1 MSFSFPI
8 SPLEV
13 SMAKCGHY
21 SAVVVLACACLLVAT
36 CSSAQAPPAPNCT
49 GPNASDDLPAR
60 YELNQGVEAYKAA
73 HYSEAISHFQKAT
86 DIAPCLAMARA
97 YLATAQ
103 AQNVVPGL
111 ETPDNLKTANV
122 AIENFK
128 QVLAQEPHDV
138 NSLKQVAGVYFST
151 KQFDDAREWQKK
163 VLVEDP
169 NDYEAA
175 YTIGVIDWTQAHR
188 NVLTVLA
195 TVGVVDDG
203 MGNAKAPVEVLEEIK
218 QQNSALIEEAQQY
231 LSLAIEHHPNYDDA
245 MAYINLVFRRKA
257 DLDYDNPALRDEDIA
272 KAQEWARKSMQTR
285 KENEEKKKASPDSAQ
300 P

>member
-1 MSFSFPI
+1 
-8 SPLEV
+8 
-13 SMAKCGHY
+13 MAKCGHY
-21 SAVVVLACACLLVAT
+21 SAVVVLSCASLLVAT
-36 CSSAQAPPAPNCT
+36 CSSAQELRTPNCT

-86 DIAPCLAMARA
+86 DISPCLAMARA

-111 ETPDNLKTANV
+111 DTPDNLKTANV
-122 AIENFK
+122 ALENFK
-128 QVLAQEPHDV
+128 QVLAQEPHDM
-138 NSLKQVAGVYFST
+138 NSLKQVAAVYFST
-151 KQFDDAREWQKK
+151 KKFDDAREWQKR

-175 YTIGVIDWTQAHR
+175 YTVGVIDWTQAHH

-195 TVGVVDDG
+195 TVGMVDDG
-203 MGNAKAPVEVLEEIK
+203 VGNAKAPVEVLEKIK
-218 QQNSALIEEAQQY
+218 QQNSQLIEEALQY
-231 LSLAIEHHPNYDDA
+231 LSQAMEHHPNYDDA

-257 DLDYDNPALRDEDIA
+257 DLDYDNPTLRDEDVA

-285 KENEEKKKASPDSAQ
+285 KENEEKKMASPDSAQ